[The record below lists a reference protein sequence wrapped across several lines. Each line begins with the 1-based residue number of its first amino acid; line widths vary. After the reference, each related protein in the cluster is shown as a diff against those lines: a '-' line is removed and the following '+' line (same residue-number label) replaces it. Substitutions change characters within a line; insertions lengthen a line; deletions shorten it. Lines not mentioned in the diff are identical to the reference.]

1 MFFDRSFFNTHIPS
15 LTGKQMGF
23 IISGPLS
30 QIPNLRQILEA
41 YAEMQQ
47 ANLVNIVTDECGDS
61 ATLDALIERLAAQ
74 LVWSA
79 RKGFMK
85 PRTFLE
91 VGGRKL
97 FRDEIWSQLRFPFQ
111 ADHKYYKE
119 HGLYDFPQK
128 NYRARMMSRM
138 MILLTKIPAMRKEI
152 YQKRMKEEMIK
163 PLQKA
168 AEEAG

>member
-1 MFFDRSFFNTHIPS
+1 
-15 LTGKQMGF
+15 MGF
-23 IISGPLS
+23 FVSGPLS

-41 YAEMQQ
+41 YTELQQ

-61 ATLDALIERLAAQ
+61 GALDALIQGLAAR

-79 RKGFMK
+79 SKGYMK
-85 PRTFLE
+85 PPTFLE

-97 FRDEIWSQLRFPFQ
+97 FRDEIWSNLRFPFQ

-119 HGLYDFPQK
+119 HGFYDFPQK

-138 MILLTKIPAMRKEI
+138 LMLLTKIPAMRKEI

-163 PLQKA
+163 SLQKA
-168 AEEAG
+168 VKEAE